1 VKELEFTVGFG
12 FGGSGGGALG
22 FQQAET
28 HLLGVRAKFRHV
40 GSFDHDE
47 KACAN
52 YRYLTGH
59 EETCVDA
66 RELTPAL
73 LRSIYGETAPD
84 VFFASP
90 PCQGASAL
98 LSEAKAATEHY
109 QALNELAVVWTKLM
123 LDTWSPGPRVVLFE
137 NVPRIIS
144 RASGTVGAVKALLKK
159 AGYVWHDGTHELGNY
174 APGGHYDAGILG
186 GLAQHRARWIG
197 IARDPKRC
205 APLVYKPPARRVR
218 AVGEVL
224 GPLPMPGDPAGGPMH
239 ALPKL
244 SPMNWLRLA
253 MIPAG
258 GDWRDIPGVL
268 AEGQERREVF
278 RRHHLSAW
286 TEPAPTVGG
295 PGSNG
300 PQAVADPRIQC
311 APHAGAYGV
320 VDWTESAS
328 TVTASLQV
336 DNGRA
341 AVADPR
347 TTAFRDGYGVIS
359 WGEPSG
365 TVTGQAR
372 PSNGAFAV
380 ADPRPSSG
388 FG

>member
-1 VKELEFTVGFG
+1 
-12 FGGSGGGALG
+12 
-22 FQQAET
+22 
-28 HLLGVRAKFRHV
+28 
-40 GSFDHDE
+40 
-47 KACAN
+47 
-52 YRYLTGH
+52 
-59 EETCVDA
+59 
-66 RELTPAL
+66 
-73 LRSIYGETAPD
+73 
-84 VFFASP
+84 
-90 PCQGASAL
+90 
-98 LSEAKAATEHY
+98 
-109 QALNELAVVWTKLM
+109 
-123 LDTWSPGPRVVLFE
+123 
-137 NVPRIIS
+137 
-144 RASGTVGAVKALLKK
+144 
-159 AGYVWHDGTHELGNY
+159 
-174 APGGHYDAGILG
+174 
-186 GLAQHRARWIG
+186 
-197 IARDPKRC
+197 
-205 APLVYKPPARRVR
+205 
-218 AVGEVL
+218 
-224 GPLPMPGDPAGGPMH
+224 MPGDPAGGPMH

-244 SPMNWLRLA
+244 SPMNLLRLA